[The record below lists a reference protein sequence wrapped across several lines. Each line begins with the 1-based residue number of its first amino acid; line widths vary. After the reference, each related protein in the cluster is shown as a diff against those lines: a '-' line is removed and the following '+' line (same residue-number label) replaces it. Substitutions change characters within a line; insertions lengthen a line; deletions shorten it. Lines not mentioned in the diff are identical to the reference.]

1 MQKFTVTITRSFG
14 SGGGAIGRELAK
26 RLNIDYYDRDLI
38 KLASEESGIN
48 IELFGKADEN
58 VTSGLFK
65 KYNRSYGQTLV
76 SPYSSDFT
84 SETNLFDYQAKIIKD
99 LSDRESCIIVGR
111 CAGEILR
118 GRPNILRV
126 FINADRETCIYNV
139 MQKYGLERKD
149 AERHIDKIN
158 HARNSYHRFYTNKE
172 WNDASNYDICLNI
185 TEVGFER
192 AVDILVKFVN
202 MVYSD

>member
-149 AERHIDKIN
+149 AERHI
-158 HARNSYHRFYTNKE
+158 E
-172 WNDASNYDICLNI
+172 
-185 TEVGFER
+185 
-192 AVDILVKFVN
+192 KFVAKLN
-202 MVYSD
+202 ENGLLA